1 MAQALSRKTKSELL
15 ADYKKLQEQLEQARQ
30 TAAQVHEPRNQ
41 DILAKTDKQTE
52 GDIIEAIQKLRA
64 TFTSSLNQ
72 LAEASI
78 AEVNRLQELREAVS
92 VWQKNLEHYQNVT
105 VAAEAVD
112 TLLADH
118 AMKKHQFEAE
128 EKSLSFELE
137 TKLKERERQWQQA
150 QEEKEY
156 DAVRKRKQIEEEFN
170 EKVRK
175 REKELTARAADIAGQ
190 EAELNNWQQQV
201 KNFSTRLEGELTKK
215 EQDVSA
221 RLKAEY
227 ETTIRQLQ
235 QESSADQKIYELQI
249 TNLQEINKRQ
259 HEESVSLKRALEEAH
274 KQAQAL
280 AARVIE
286 GNRPVQIIKKEEKE
300 E

>member
-259 HEESVSLKRALEEAH
+259 QEESVSLKRALEEAH